1 MPPYYTWTL
10 TGRLCPKRLLLEQ
23 RGNYFTYGWPYLIP
37 QKYEDEEN
45 NKDNLMIT
53 MTIVWWWHDD
63 KSTGNGC
70 GQGCPT
76 TDWLVSRTDSL
87 SHIYCPRKT
96 ILISITKTQIKVKV
110 IMKIIII
117 EIPKIK
123 KRSLSCLCRPW
134 NKQSVGCWHP
144 ANTQYTRITR
154 SDRSWKQKRER
165 VYSENM
171 FY

>member
-23 RGNYFTYGWPYLIP
+23 RAIYFTYGWPYLIP
-37 QKYEDEEN
+37 QKYEDEDK
-45 NKDNLMIT
+45 NKGIVMIT
-53 MTIVWWWHDD
+53 MTLVWWWHDD
-63 KSTGNGC
+63 ESTDNGS

-87 SHIYCPRKT
+87 SHIYWT
-96 ILISITKTQIKVKV
+96 ILIISITKTQIKVKV

-117 EIPKIK
+117 KILK
-123 KRSLSCLCRPW
+123 INKRSLSCLCKPW
-134 NKQSVGCWHP
+134 NKQSVGCWQP
-144 ANTQYTRITR
+144 ANPQYTRITR
-154 SDRSWKQKRER
+154 SDWSWKQKRDG
-165 VYSENM
+165 VYSEHI